1 MPSFGYEEVK
11 PQARSTWLAERE
23 LARRGTGGR
32 LQASRAARTL
42 SEDALSNSQDNE
54 TTFSTFCE
62 WELFLFTSSI
72 NQLIREILHVKFL
85 LTSMRIPL
93 LPPAIPFFAFVSDTS
108 LRWLPHHAFTR
119 GRTRGFVTHDNA
131 AFHARPHVYT
141 KIPFPTKVLFHTNH
155 SFYMSVVW
163 AACG

>member
-1 MPSFGYEEVK
+1 MILNRPGV
-11 PQARSTWLAERE
+11 PARLVHSAT
-23 LARRGTGGR
+23 ARVPDPVHQQGR
-32 LQASRAARTL
+32 RHSRRMHYQTH
-42 SEDALSNSQDNE
+42 QDNE
-54 TTFSTFCE
+54 TTFSTFCL
-62 WELFLFTSSI
+62 WEFFLFTSSI
-72 NQLIREILHVKFL
+72 NQLFREILHVKFL

>member
-1 MPSFGYEEVK
+1 MCLKNYFTIKLTKTMKRYSAPF
-11 PQARSTWLAERE
+11 
-23 LARRGTGGR
+23 
-32 LQASRAARTL
+32 ASG
-42 SEDALSNSQDNE
+42 N
-54 TTFSTFCE
+54 
-62 WELFLFTSSI
+62 FLFTSSI
-72 NQLIREILHVKFL
+72 NQLIQEILHVKFL

-108 LRWLPHHAFTR
+108 LRCLPHHALTR

-131 AFHARPHVYT
+131 AFHARLHVYT
-141 KIPFPTKVLFHTNH
+141 KIPFPTLFLFPTKVLFHTNH